1 METDGLGSVGCLC
14 MNLHNIHTK
23 KKKKKPTFHVSLI
36 HMYFD
41 RHY

>member
-23 KKKKKPTFHVSLI
+23 KKKKKANVSCLI
-36 HMYFD
+36 DTYVF
-41 RHY
+41 